1 MYEQRTLEQQMLEQQ
16 TEKIDSSN
24 DQLLDTNKTNENSLL
39 EIQKQNQE
47 TDELNKCVNEED
59 DEDEDD
65 EGENDEDDE
74 GENDEDDEDQD
85 DEDQDDEDEEDETSV
100 ETEEEMTN
108 SKEEIQQLIKSFYY
122 KKTNSELKELLKIYN
137 KPTKGNKINLVDR
150 VLEIEGVQ

>member
-1 MYEQRTLEQQMLEQQ
+1 MLEQQ

-39 EIQKQNQE
+39 DIEKQNQE
-47 TDELNKCVNEED
+47 TDELNKCVNKED

-65 EGENDEDDE
+65 EDENDEDENDE
-74 GENDEDDEDQD
+74 GDEDDEDDEDED
-85 DEDQDDEDEEDETSV
+85 DEDEDETSV

-122 KKTNSELKELLKIYN
+122 KKTNSELKERIK
-137 KPTKGNKINLVDR
+137 NL
-150 VLEIEGVQ
+150 